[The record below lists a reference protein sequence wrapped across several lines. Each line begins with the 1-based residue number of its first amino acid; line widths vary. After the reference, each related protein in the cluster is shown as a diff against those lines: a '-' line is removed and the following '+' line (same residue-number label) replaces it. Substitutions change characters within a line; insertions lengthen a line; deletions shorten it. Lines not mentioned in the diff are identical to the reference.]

1 MKRII
6 SILTAVLY
14 GFTGLAQDKV
24 ALGLDLT
31 PDISDGYI
39 CICGGHGFS
48 KRWSAAFSA
57 EMNMIQAVKERDQEY
72 DDHLSEFGEVPHRI
86 NGSKGVY
93 RLGVRYWMKETYEG
107 VYMGIGC
114 RCSKDEKPYCN
125 VDIGYSIPVCR
136 SIRLMLSYGID
147 LTESATEGKP
157 SGQGLRLGLRWAI
170 NTKGK

>member
-48 KRWSAAFSA
+48 KRWSAAFSV
-57 EMNMIQAVKERDQEY
+57 ETSMIQAVKERDQEY

-86 NGSKGVY
+86 NDSKGTY
-93 RLGVRYWMKETYEG
+93 RLGVRYWIKETYEG

-136 SIRLMLSYGID
+136 SIRLMLSYRID
-147 LTESATEGKP
+147 LTESATEWKP

-170 NTKGK
+170 NTKAK

>member
-48 KRWSAAFSA
+48 KRWSAAFSV
-57 EMNMIQAVKERDQEY
+57 ETSMIQAVKERDQEY
-72 DDHLSEFGEVPHRI
+72 DDHLSEFG
-86 NGSKGVY
+86 GSLEKYQQRKLVLQAMSETFIANNSC
-93 RLGVRYWMKETYEG
+93 RDIIEKVRDDAIYYAL
-107 VYMGIGC
+107 
-114 RCSKDEKPYCN
+114 DED
-125 VDIGYSIPVCR
+125 VDFRGTVGEKS
-136 SIRLMLSYGID
+136 
-147 LTESATEGKP
+147 LTIK
-157 SGQGLRLGLRWAI
+157 
-170 NTKGK
+170 